1 MVGETTEEDGM
12 DLTSILAQ
20 IVGGAVGGTAGG
32 KILKDS
38 DLGSLGI

>member
-1 MVGETTEEDGM
+1 M

-38 DLGSLGI
+38 ISVRSET